1 MTVSDQFKQAL
12 KEGNI
17 EQALQLALSEAT
29 ELEITTWVRAANP
42 YNANQ
47 QIPENAPPGHR
58 MRTAIDIVEGQIN
71 TEVGSHFV
79 GNGPYTELR
88 EFHVRQIEESRN
100 VLQQNLESLQQLFVV
115 LAGSMKQLSRTQPLE
130 PSAKMDRNSLN
141 SSKPSGSNGG
151 E

>member
-1 MTVSDQFKQAL
+1 MAVSDKFKQAL

-17 EQALQLALSEAT
+17 EEALQLALGEAI

-42 YNANQ
+42 YNTNQ
-47 QIPENAPPGHR
+47 QIPEAPQPGHR
-58 MRTAIDIVEGQIN
+58 MRTRINIVEGEIN

-88 EFHVRQIEESRN
+88 KFHVDQIEESRN
-100 VLQQNLESLQQLFVV
+100 ILQENLESLQQLFVV
-115 LAGSMKQLSRTQPLE
+115 LADSMKQLSQSEQFPL
-130 PSAKMDRNSLN
+130 SAKSDRHRLN
-141 SSKPSGSNGG
+141 PSKLSGSKTD

>member
-1 MTVSDQFKQAL
+1 MAVSDKFKQAL
-12 KEGNI
+12 KEGKI
-17 EQALQLALSEAT
+17 EEALQLALGEAI

-47 QIPENAPPGHR
+47 QIPDNSLPGHR
-58 MRTAIDIVEGQIN
+58 MRTRINIVEGEIN
-71 TEVGSHFV
+71 TEVGSHFL

-88 EFHVRQIEESRN
+88 QFHVNQIEESRN

-115 LAGSMKQLSRTQPLE
+115 LADSMKQLSQTKPLP
-130 PSAKMDRNSLN
+130 PSAKSDRHRLN
-141 SSKPSGSNGG
+141 SSKGD